1 MTMTKPT
8 FTDEFKQ
15 GVVQY
20 VLDHPDE
27 SKVAIL
33 LSSLV
38 LLTVLFINGL
48 RMLKTITVQL
58 ILEPVAIMPVMK
70 LKKLQD

>member
-1 MTMTKPT
+1 MAKPT

-27 SKVAIL
+27 SK
-33 LSSLV
+33 LSIAKRFDIADS
-38 LLTVLFINGL
+38 TVHKWVKDADKNNGTIAVSYTHLSGFSKYDPINSS
-48 RMLKTITVQL
+48 I
-58 ILEPVAIMPVMK
+58 
-70 LKKLQD
+70 